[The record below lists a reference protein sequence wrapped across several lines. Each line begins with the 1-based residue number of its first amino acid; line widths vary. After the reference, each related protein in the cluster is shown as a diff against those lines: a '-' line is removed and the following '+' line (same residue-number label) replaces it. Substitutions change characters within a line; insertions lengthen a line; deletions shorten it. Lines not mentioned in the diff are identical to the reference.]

1 MVKKTVKKKAPPK
14 KKSAKS
20 ATKKPEELTLKIVQS
35 SKCKTVSNKSEITY
49 QVGLDDKD
57 KIFIR
62 IKSNTGGG
70 YFSNEWVSL
79 DHITS
84 ILSDA
89 PADSTITSIN
99 LIPLFKGKSVNTPGY
114 LLAALVS
121 EGLLS
126 ANQEKK
132 RHYAY
137 SGAEKFLAK
146 INKRKADQP
155 T

>member
-1 MVKKTVKKKAPPK
+1 MIKKKAPQKTPVK
-14 KKSAKS
+14 KD
-20 ATKKPEELTLKIVQS
+20 ELALQIIQT
-35 SKCKTVSNKSEITY
+35 SKCQTVSNKSTLTY
-49 QVGLDDKD
+49 NIAADDKD
-57 KIFIR
+57 NIFIR
-62 IKSNTGGG
+62 IIGNTGGG

-84 ILSDA
+84 ILSDT

-114 LLAALVS
+114 LLAALVN

-137 SGAEKFLAK
+137 SGVDAFLAK
-146 INKRKADQP
+146 VSKK
-155 T
+155 TK

>member
-49 QVGLDDKD
+49 QIGLDDKD

-70 YFSNEWVSL
+70 YFSNEWVAL
-79 DHITS
+79 DNITS
-84 ILSDA
+84 ILQDVSGEH
-89 PADSTITSIN
+89 ITSIN

-114 LLAALVS
+114 LLAALVT

-137 SGAEKFLAK
+137 SGVDAFLAK
-146 INKRKADQP
+146 VKKKAK
-155 T
+155 